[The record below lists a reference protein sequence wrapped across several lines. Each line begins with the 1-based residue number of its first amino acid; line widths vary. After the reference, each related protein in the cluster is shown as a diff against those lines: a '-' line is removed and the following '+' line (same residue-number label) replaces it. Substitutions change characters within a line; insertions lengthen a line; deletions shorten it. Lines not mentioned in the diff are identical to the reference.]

1 MAQNLIDLRR
11 RIRAVKDTQ
20 KTTKAMKTVS
30 AAKLRRSVTELNR
43 TQPIMEKI
51 KSILQQVGKTPGMVT
66 QRESHPVLRTRE
78 TGHSVIVVV
87 SADKGLC
94 GAFNSHLL
102 EKTQGYYQERLDEEG
117 DNLHLVTV
125 GNKAFKHLNKRNYPI
140 KKDYHSI
147 MGRLKY
153 HHALELSNYLQEIYL
168 NPLEEIKRIEFI
180 FTRYVSAS
188 RQELTVRTLFPI
200 DFTWE
205 EKSSGFTGDEDDLDY
220 IYEPSAEGI
229 FKALLPKYINSLV
242 YQILLQSAASE
253 HAARMVAMEL
263 ASQNASDMIRNLTLT
278 LNKVRQAS
286 ITGELL
292 EVITATEAL
301 TK

>member
-43 TQPIMEKI
+43 TLPIMEKI
-51 KSILQQVGKTPGMVT
+51 KSLLQQVGKSPSMAS
-66 QRESHPVLRTRE
+66 QRASHPFLKTRE
-78 TGHSVIVVV
+78 TGHTVIVVV

-102 EKTQGYYQERLDEEG
+102 EKAQDYYRERLDEEG
-117 DNLHLVTV
+117 DNLLLITA
-125 GNKAFKHLNKRNYPI
+125 GNKAFKHLKKRNYPI
-140 KKDYHSI
+140 KKDFHSI

-153 HHALELSNYLQEIYL
+153 QHALELSSYLQEIYL
-168 NPLEEIKRIEFI
+168 NPLEEIKGVEFVY
-180 FTRYVSAS
+180 TQYVSAS
-188 RQELTVRTLFPI
+188 RQELTVRSLFPI
-200 DFTWE
+200 SFAWE
-205 EKSSGFTGDEDDLDY
+205 EKGDGFDSDEDDLDY
-220 IYEPSAEGI
+220 IFEPSAEEI

-242 YQILLQSAASE
+242 YQILLQSSASE

-301 TK
+301 AK